1 MVIASLIVR
10 LHLLF
15 MVLING
21 SQRGMFIASLIVI
34 FLATYPVESEI
45 IFLSKNC
52 IFLKLLSQL
61 NQRANMIFWFATT
74 IARVNP
80 ERS

>member
-1 MVIASLIVR
+1 MLRNMHGYSKFDCEITLVVYG
-10 LHLLF
+10 F
-15 MVLING
+15 NG

-61 NQRANMIFWFATT
+61 NQRANMIF
-74 IARVNP
+74 
-80 ERS
+80 